1 MDRRTFLKG
10 TAASAGAGRL
20 ALGGL
25 GGGTG
30 ALTLARPARAQ
41 EADVHRFTFG
51 EFEVTV
57 LSDGA
62 INLPV
67 SALSAAM
74 DEKLVVDL
82 LAERGLPTDVRPGA
96 VNVVLLS
103 RGEERILIDT
113 GSGLNFLETAG
124 RLDDSLEIGEIEPDS
139 INKVVI
145 THAHPDHIWGIIDDF
160 EEAPRFGN
168 ADYAISAVEYDF
180 WLAEGR
186 IDEVPD
192 NLKPF
197 VLGAQRNLSGVAERT
212 AMVGDNHEVANG
224 VTMIATP
231 GHTPGHMSVLVES
244 GGEQLLVT
252 GDTFTHDVI
261 AFERPDWHFG
271 LDMDHA
277 RAARTRVDLLKR
289 ISADNIA
296 LIGYHLTWPGV
307 GRVEASGGGY
317 RYVAG
322 L

>member
-124 RLDDSLEIGEIEPDS
+124 RLDDSLGNRRDRARFDQQGR
-139 INKVVI
+139 
-145 THAHPDHIWGIIDDF
+145 HHPRASRPHLGHHRRFRGSPAFRQCRLRDF
-160 EEAPRFGN
+160 R
-168 ADYAISAVEYDF
+168 
-180 WLAEGR
+180 GR
-186 IDEVPD
+186 IRFLAGRGADRRGSRQPQAVRAGSPAQ
-192 NLKPF
+192 PF
-197 VLGAQRNLSGVAERT
+197 RRG
-212 AMVGDNHEVANG
+212 
-224 VTMIATP
+224 
-231 GHTPGHMSVLVES
+231 
-244 GGEQLLVT
+244 
-252 GDTFTHDVI
+252 
-261 AFERPDWHFG
+261 
-271 LDMDHA
+271 
-277 RAARTRVDLLKR
+277 RAYR
-289 ISADNIA
+289 
-296 LIGYHLTWPGV
+296 H
-307 GRVEASGGGY
+307 GR
-317 RYVAG
+317 RQP
-322 L
+322 